1 MSSEQQSVIRKL
13 QIKDQSRSILILN
26 APVEYEETLS
36 AFDAEI
42 HRQIIS
48 ESYPF
53 VQVFGTSN
61 EEIRESAL
69 QGAAVLD
76 SDGLLWLCYPK
87 KTSRTYKGSDCSR
100 ESVAALLAAEGYEPV
115 RQIALD
121 DDWSA
126 LRYKQASSI
135 KKMTR
140 KSAVTE
146 QGKQRVETA
155 QTEKEEHPS

>member
-1 MSSEQQSVIRKL
+1 MPGEQQSVIRKL
-13 QIKDQSRSILILN
+13 QIKDQSRPILILN
-26 APVEYEETLS
+26 APPEYKEILS

-42 HRQIIS
+42 HTQIIS
-48 ESYPF
+48 ESYSF

-61 EEIRESAL
+61 GEIREGAVR
-69 QGAAVLD
+69 GAAALD
-76 SDGLLWLCYPK
+76 TDGLLWLCYPK
-87 KTSRTYKGSDCSR
+87 KTSRIYKGSDCSR

-126 LRYKQASSI
+126 LRYKQAGSI

-140 KSAVTE
+140 KSAVTDH
-146 QGKQRVETA
+146 GKQRVETS